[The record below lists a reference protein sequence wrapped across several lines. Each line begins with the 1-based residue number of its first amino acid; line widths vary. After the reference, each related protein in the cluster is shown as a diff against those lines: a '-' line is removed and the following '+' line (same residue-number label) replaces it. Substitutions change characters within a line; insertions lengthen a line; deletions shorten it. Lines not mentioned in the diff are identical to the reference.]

1 MPRTLALQ
9 NQIRSTT
16 SGIEYDDTLTLALAE
31 TIVNEAFLSDP
42 TQVSGTLVLDMNFIR
57 TAIRDIKGDTPDFNW
72 FDPAASTAGLM
83 TLSGARLAI
92 SSLETFVGSTGD
104 EDQTPDYSSTVFI
117 TQNGDIEQAIG
128 ELDAALASV
137 SGSQAGEIQKRKLV
151 RTGGQLA
158 ADTTVDLSSPDSGWN
173 AFGDSIVFVDAN
185 EFVEDVSVF
194 HNGILQLPASGS
206 GDDNDVYFVS
216 SPDSLAFEFI
226 IRTNDIV
233 QVWKFPPPAP

>member
-1 MPRTLALQ
+1 M
-9 NQIRSTT
+9 
-16 SGIEYDDTLTLALAE
+16 
-31 TIVNEAFLSDP
+31 
-42 TQVSGTLVLDMNFIR
+42 
-57 TAIRDIKGDTPDFNW
+57 
-72 FDPAASTAGLM
+72 
-83 TLSGARLAI
+83 SGARLAI

-117 TQNGDIEQAIG
+117 TQNGDLELAIG

-151 RTGGQLA
+151 RTGGQLP

-206 GDDNDVYFVS
+206 GDDNDVYFVG
-216 SPDSLAFEFI
+216 SPDNIAFEFI

-233 QVWKFPPPAP
+233 QVWKFPPPV